1 MKKFEEIKDLV
12 VVVDMINGFVY
23 EGNMKDEYIAH
34 IIPGIKELIKKY
46 IGRLDAEIFFIRDAH
61 KENSTEFKKFPLHC
75 IDGTSESE
83 VVDELKV
90 YEDKGRTYKKNSTS
104 AMFAKGLLE
113 DVKKM
118 KNLERVYV
126 VGCCSDICVTNFAI
140 PLVNYLDEHDMGV
153 DVITVSNLIET
164 YDAPYHPR
172 DEYNEMANKLMKQAG
187 VKLTTSKELGLEVK
201 NNVRK

>member
-1 MKKFEEIKDLV
+1 MKKLEEIKELV

-46 IGRLDAEIFFIRDAH
+46 IDRLDAEIFFIRDSH
-61 KENSTEFKKFPLHC
+61 SKDSTEFAKFPVHC
-75 IDGTSESE
+75 LEGTSESE
-83 VVDELKV
+83 LVDELRV
-90 YEDKGRTYKKNSTS
+90 FEDKGRTYKKNSTS

-113 DVKKM
+113 DLTKM
-118 KNLERVYV
+118 KKLERVYV

-140 PLVNYLDEHDMGV
+140 PLVNYLDEHDMKV
-153 DVITVSNLIET
+153 DVVTISDLVET
-164 YDAPYHPR
+164 YDAPFHPR

-187 VKLTTSKELGLEVK
+187 VKLVTSKDLNNEVK
-201 NNVRK
+201 KSARK

>member
-1 MKKFEEIKDLV
+1 MKKLEDVKELV

-46 IGRLDAEIFFIRDAH
+46 IKKLDGEIFFIRDCH
-61 KENSTEFKKFPLHC
+61 KLGCTEFKKFPEHC
-75 IDGTSESE
+75 LEGTSESE
-83 VVDELKV
+83 LVDELKV
-90 YEDKGRTYKKNSTS
+90 YENEGRTYKKNSTS

-113 DVKKM
+113 DLSKM
-118 KNLERVYV
+118 VNLERVYV

-140 PLVNYLDEHDMGV
+140 PLVNYFDEHDLKV
-153 DVITVSNLIET
+153 EVVTISDLIET

-187 VKLTTSKELGLEVK
+187 VKLYTSKELGLEVK
-201 NNVRK
+201 KNVRK